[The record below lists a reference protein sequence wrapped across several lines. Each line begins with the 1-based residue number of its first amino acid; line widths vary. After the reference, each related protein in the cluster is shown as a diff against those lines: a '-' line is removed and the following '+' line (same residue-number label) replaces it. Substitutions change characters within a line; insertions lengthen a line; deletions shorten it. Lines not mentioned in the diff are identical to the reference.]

1 MKRFIIFFLMLTFVS
16 VNLFAQQKPHYTQ
29 YVLNNYIVNP
39 AFTGIENYT
48 EMKIGYRQQWT
59 GLDGAPTTSYLT
71 IHAPLGKKDERL
83 TPTSMPRSGV
93 NLRGVDY
100 LKESEPAAPH
110 HGIGFQL
117 IQDNIGP
124 IKTTSA
130 LATYAYHM
138 ALSNNTN
145 LSGGF
150 GVGVSRINLDRNK
163 LNFGTPNP
171 IDPSVSSSLTTLS
184 KSKLDLNA
192 GLLLYSPRYYA
203 GLSVLQILP
212 EDLTFANNTLS
223 TTSGKRVPHIFF
235 TSGYKAFLD
244 DDFTLIPSIMVK
256 YIQPT
261 PVQVEVNAK
270 LQYQNLVWAGAS
282 YRFKYGFAGMLGA
295 NITPNI
301 SLGYSYDYTT
311 TRLNTVT
318 SGTHEIVLG
327 FIFGNK
333 NGDNCPRVF

>member
-1 MKRFIIFFLMLTFVS
+1 MLTFVS